1 VNDWKFFQNFPPSSG
16 LTPMKIT
23 ISSPDGL
30 GDFILRIPM
39 LRALEQAGHSLQI
52 FLRRPALDL
61 AADSFPEAQLHEIEA
76 DPYHPDTRREKRP
89 FRESQR
95 AMKAFA
101 PDMYVGAAFS
111 GSFFDEV
118 WLEQKNR
125 PGRVIGFVADH
136 GSGGVASKS
145 ADPQDVHVPI
155 SLPELEKNRLLASAI
170 LGQEMAPRNPTL
182 KPTLAALD
190 LAGSFLAEH
199 GLKAGSFWIACVGS
213 RYGLRMKDWGE
224 ENWAQLFSTIN
235 DGTPVVFFGN
245 TKESESIDRI
255 RASLAQKTINTA
267 QAPLPMPLVLALL
280 AQSRGYVGRDSG
292 IMHMAAASGRR
303 VFALFGGGHWGR
315 FLPSGAGVVVTA
327 RVPCRGCDFVCPHE
341 RVHCIR
347 DVSLP
352 FAVEA
357 WKAFLQESQE
367 LIVREESLAP
377 ELLERLRA
385 KSSAHLIAEQER
397 VSREQRI
404 GRQTWLLRMK
414 TFFLSRIR
422 PA

>member
-1 VNDWKFFQNFPPSSG
+1 
-16 LTPMKIT
+16 MKIT
-23 ISSPDGL
+23 ISSLDGL
-30 GDFILRIPM
+30 GDFVLRIPM
-39 LRALEQAGHSLQI
+39 IRVLLGDGHRLQM
-52 FLRRPALDL
+52 FMRRPALDL
-61 AADSFPEAQLHEIEA
+61 ARKFFPGVEIHEITA
-76 DPYHPDTRREKRP
+76 DPYHPKTRSEKNP
-89 FRESQR
+89 FLKEHAAIR
-95 AMKAFA
+95 
-101 PDMYVGAAFS
+101 AFS
-111 GSFFDEV
+111 PDLYVASLFALNFFDEV
-118 WLEQKNR
+118 WFEEN
-125 PGRVIGFVADH
+125 GWRVPVAGFSTADAFWPSGTIVDPARLAEGFHINVKVPVA
-136 GSGGVASKS
+136 
-145 ADPQDVHVPI
+145 
-155 SLPELEKNRLLASAI
+155 LPEHEKNRRLASAI
-170 LGQEMAPRNPTL
+170 LGCELELPAPSL
-182 KPTLAALD
+182 DVDAASSLAAEEW
-190 LAGSFLAEH
+190 LARNGVC
-199 GLKAGSFWIACVGS
+199 AGEFWVACVGGRS
-213 RYGLRMKDWGE
+213 GLQMKDWGE

-357 WKAFLQESQE
+357 WKAFLRESQE

-377 ELLERLRA
+377 ELMERLRA

-397 VSREQRI
+397 MSREQRI